1 MREEKTMRTQ
11 SPLSK
16 MTKERLLDFLKQ
28 MGIIGDNFTGK
39 ISFNLNQGAICD
51 VEKLERLK

>member
-1 MREEKTMRTQ
+1 MSKTA
-11 SPLSK
+11 K
-16 MTKERLLDFLKQ
+16 GRLLDFLKQ

>member
-1 MREEKTMRTQ
+1 MQ
-11 SPLSK
+11 SPAPLSK
-16 MTKERLLDFLKQ
+16 TAKGRLLDFLKQ